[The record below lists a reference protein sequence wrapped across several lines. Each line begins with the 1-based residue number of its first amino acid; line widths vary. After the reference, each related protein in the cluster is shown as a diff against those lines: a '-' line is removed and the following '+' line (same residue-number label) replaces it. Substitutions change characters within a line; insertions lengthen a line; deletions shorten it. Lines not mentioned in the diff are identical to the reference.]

1 MAKKNN
7 SKNSSRNT
15 VSSKKTDMAAEKKAA
30 VLGGPEKKTIST
42 WVIVGCIA
50 LAVGAFATFMMVGS
64 PNNKVSVAATPAAA
78 VQGDSVSYAV
88 ADFDDGTARHYS
100 FAAPN
105 GIEVRYFI
113 IKSSDGVIRAA
124 FDACDVCWRSNKG
137 YTQDGDY
144 MVCNNCGRRF
154 ASVKVNEVQGGCNPA
169 PLERSIE
176 NGRVVIKT
184 AAIIGGSNFFN
195 FSS

>member
-7 SKNSSRNT
+7 SKNNSRGA
-15 VSSKKTDMAAEKKAA
+15 VSSKKTDLAAQKKAA
-30 VLGGPEKKTIST
+30 VLGAPKKKTIST
-42 WVIVGCIA
+42 WIVVGCIA
-50 LAVGAFATFMMVGS
+50 LAVAGFAAYMAVGS
-64 PNNKVSVAATPAAA
+64 PNNRVSVAATPASA

-88 ADFDDGTARHYS
+88 ADFDSGKAMHYS
-100 FAAPN
+100 FQGSN
-105 GIEVRYFI
+105 GIAIRYFI
-113 IKSSDGVIRAA
+113 IKSSDGIIRAA

-137 YTQDGDY
+137 YKQDGDF

-169 PLERSIE
+169 PLERSVE
-176 NGRVVIKT
+176 NGRVVIRT
-184 AAIIGGSNFFN
+184 AAIVEGSRFFN